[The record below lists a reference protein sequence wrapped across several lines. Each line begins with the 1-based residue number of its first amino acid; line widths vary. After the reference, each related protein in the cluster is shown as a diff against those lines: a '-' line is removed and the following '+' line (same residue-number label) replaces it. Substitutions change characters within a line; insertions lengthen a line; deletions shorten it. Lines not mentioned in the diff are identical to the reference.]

1 MILDEGKPF
10 TIWRALRSPEFYLL
24 LVGCIAAVAGVVVWG
39 FPLWELGLRPASV
52 ALLLLQVLGA

>member
-24 LVGCIAAVAGVVVWG
+24 LVGCIAAAAGIG
-39 FPLWELGLRPASV
+39 FGSS
-52 ALLLLQVLGA
+52 GDK